1 LAPWFKWR
9 PELDTEHRLKGDYV
23 WLKMIDTF

>member
-9 PELDTEHRLKGDYV
+9 AELDTEQRLKGDYV